1 MRSIENDRSN
11 YQLTQKN
18 KSADGL
24 VFNVVTQDMINK
36 STKTLQR
43 TPVYKRKCPNTRKL
57 VCKEHREPI
66 SRYQG
71 PRESNEEY
79 QFISHSNQKTGAK
92 SSQEELTKY
101 ISPTSETSSHNNS

>member
-36 STKTLQR
+36 STKPYRGHRFTKENVRILESWFVKNTSR
-43 TPVYKRKCPNTRKL
+43 THSEIPRPREIYHEEKPVYLAFK
-57 VCKEHREPI
+57 
-66 SRYQG
+66 S
-71 PRESNEEY
+71 
-79 QFISHSNQKTGAK
+79 KTGFRI
-92 SSQEELTKY
+92 EEEKKKQ
-101 ISPTSETSSHNNS
+101 

>member
-36 STKTLQR
+36 STKPYRGHRFTKENVRILESWF
-43 TPVYKRKCPNTRKL
+43 
-57 VCKEHREPI
+57 CKEHREPI

-79 QFISHSNQKTGAK
+79 QFISHSNPKTGFRI
-92 SSQEELTKY
+92 EEEKKNNNNRSR
-101 ISPTSETSSHNNS
+101 ISGPLER